1 MTAHR
6 PIPATGAPP
15 AQTQQPAQS
24 PAGKPDVDEF
34 QANSPSRHER
44 TFETIY
50 NGVGTLGALTDIAA
64 KTGQVLSLAGP
75 LAGFQ
80 AGPLAGSAALVAGT
94 FDIARG
100 ASAAKQA
107 AVNRDGLG
115 SLAGSLQVMQG
126 LATYAAALA
135 PAFGGPGVA
144 SAVAA
149 GVAVAAWAGRKG
161 VAAYAKAQAA
171 RAGEEKEATQPSQS
185 ATPTNPSAPSNP
197 SVPGASPQ
205 PLALASTPSGST
217 GLSTTGIEEAD
228 RSRKFEQSFAFVNSV
243 DQFFRGIGG
252 IASFWNVAGGVFSGS
267 ASGGLF
273 GIPGLGFIGS
283 GYTVATGVAMTKHSA
298 INRNMDGTIDGALQT
313 VGGLAAVATCLLG
326 PAGMARIPAIV
337 AAGAFVA
344 RTAYQIYSTS
354 KRLGDGDDK
363 EKKSLPL
370 IAAQAL
376 MDKANPFVD
385 SRGMEKAA
393 L

>member
-15 AQTQQPAQS
+15 AQTQQPAQP
-24 PAGKPDVDEF
+24 PAGKSDVDEF

-115 SLAGSLQVMQG
+115 SLAGSLQVVQG

-135 PAFGGPGVA
+135 PAFGGPAVA

-171 RAGEEKEATQPSQS
+171 RAGEEKEASSPSSSQ
-185 ATPTNPSAPSNP
+185 AAAPSNP
-197 SVPGASPQ
+197 SVPGSTPQ

-217 GLSTTGIEEAD
+217 GLATADIQEAD

-354 KRLGDGDDK
+354 KRFGDGDDK

-370 IAAQAL
+370 IAAQAV
-376 MDKANPFVD
+376 MDKANPFAD